1 MDDRI
6 AAWERRL
13 DPFGIA
19 AGLATI
25 PLLVLDQTHPRGAWH
40 VVSRVGDWAVWLVF
54 LISLLV
60 MLAVT
65 PGRRLAYLRRYP
77 LDLIVVVL
85 TPPFLPLGVQWL
97 RVLRVLRVVR
107 VIRLGPTLRRVFS
120 LEGIEYAAVLALIVL
135 FGGAAA
141 FSAADKVGYGN
152 SLYWA
157 LSTMTTVGYGDV
169 TPHSPLAKVIAC
181 VMMIFGISFF
191 ALVTGAIAQRFL
203 AAGVADAER
212 DLQSSE
218 AAVTSGQAAVMSGQ
232 AAVVSGEQ
240 EVLRRLQSIEQQ
252 LAQLQT
258 TLQGSRPDG

>member
-1 MDDRI
+1 
-6 AAWERRL
+6 
-13 DPFGIA
+13 
-19 AGLATI
+19 
-25 PLLVLDQTHPRGAWH
+25 
-40 VVSRVGDWAVWLVF
+40 
-54 LISLLV
+54 
-60 MLAVT
+60 
-65 PGRRLAYLRRYP
+65 
-77 LDLIVVVL
+77 
-85 TPPFLPLGVQWL
+85 
-97 RVLRVLRVVR
+97 VVR

-169 TPHSPLAKVIAC
+169 TPHSALAKVIAC

-212 DLQSSE
+212 DVQSGE
-218 AAVTSGQAAVMSGQ
+218 AAIR
-232 AAVVSGEQ
+232 SGEQ
-240 EVLRRLQSIEQQ
+240 EVLTRLRAIEQQ

-258 TLQGSRPDG
+258 TLQGGGSDG